1 MYVQREPIG
10 GIGENRI
17 WSILTVENAAGAA
30 VGGGVMYGIA
40 QAFGI
45 VGEGFGPGF
54 WLQLILIAVG
64 VFVGA
69 TVTIRIRGLSL
80 VDRVVLFL
88 TFQIAK
94 AGGQHRIEPPIE
106 ASVWALTDETDDLLP
121 LLDED
126 MLAALNGGL
135 SNGRA

>member
-40 QAFGI
+40 QALRI
-45 VGEGFGPGF
+45 TGEGFGPGF
-54 WLQLILIAVG
+54 WLQLVFIGVG
-64 VFVGA
+64 VFIGA

-80 VDRVVLFL
+80 VDRVMLFI

-94 AGGQHRIEPPIE
+94 ASGQHRIEPPIE
-106 ASVWALTDETDDLLP
+106 ASIWALTDETDDVLL
-121 LLDED
+121 LLDDD
-126 MLAALNGGL
+126 MLASLNEGL
-135 SNGRA
+135 PNGRA